1 MQPMRRDDWHGVLP
15 ALTTPFDDRDR
26 IDHRAVALL
35 VRRVLD
41 GGCRGT
47 VTPGSLG
54 EGATLSG
61 DERIELW
68 KTCVAASEGR
78 GPVIA
83 SIAAASTREAVAQAE
98 AARAAGC
105 TGLMVLPPYVY
116 RGDWAELKAHV
127 GEVMR
132 SVPLSCMLYNNP
144 PAYGSDFTPAHV
156 QELAAEHANLHA
168 VKESSGDV
176 RRITGIRALCGD
188 RVAVLVG
195 LDDCL
200 VEGVRMG
207 ACGWIAG
214 LANALPRESVE
225 LFAAAV
231 AGDRERTERIY
242 RWFLPLLRLDTHPK
256 FVQYVKLVQ
265 AEACGDG
272 ERVRAPRRELAGE
285 ERAAILS
292 LIRASLRARPD

>member
-1 MQPMRRDDWHGVLP
+1 MTLRREDWHGVLP

-26 IDHRAVALL
+26 VDHRALAAL

-54 EGATLSG
+54 EGATLSP
-61 DERIELW
+61 DEKVELW
-68 KTCVAASEGR
+68 KTCVNASEGR

-116 RGDWAELKAHV
+116 RGDWSELRGHV
-127 GEVMR
+127 GEVLAAT
-132 SVPLSCMLYNNP
+132 PLSCMLYNNP
-144 PAYGSDFTPAHV
+144 PAYGSDFTPTHV
-156 QELAAEHANLHA
+156 AELAAAHGNLHA

-195 LDDCL
+195 LDDCV

-225 LFAAAV
+225 LFEAART
-231 AGDRERTERIY
+231 GDAARADRIY

-256 FVQYVKLVQ
+256 FVQYIKLVQ
-265 AEACGDG
+265 AETCGDG

-292 LIRASLRARPD
+292 LVRATLKSKPA

>member
-1 MQPMRRDDWHGVLP
+1 MSMRREDGHGVLP

-26 IDHRAVALL
+26 VDHRSLAAL
-35 VRRVLD
+35 VRRLLE

-54 EGATLSG
+54 EGATLSS
-61 DERIELW
+61 DEKVELW
-68 KTCVAASEGR
+68 KTCVQASEGR

-83 SIAAASTREAVAQAE
+83 SIAAASTREAIAAAE

-116 RGDWAELKAHV
+116 RGDWAELRGHV

-132 SVPLSCMLYNNP
+132 STPLSCMLYNNP
-144 PAYGSDFTPAHV
+144 PAYGADFTPAHV
-156 QELAAEHANLHA
+156 LELANAHPNLHA

-188 RVAVLVG
+188 RIAVLVG
-195 LDDCL
+195 LDDCV

-225 LFAAAV
+225 LFAAAR
-231 AGDRERTERIY
+231 AGDAARADRLY

-256 FVQYVKLVQ
+256 FVQYIKLVQ

-292 LIRASLRARPD
+292 LVRAALAAKPA

>member
-1 MQPMRRDDWHGVLP
+1 MSMRREDWHGVLP

-26 IDHRAVALL
+26 VDHRSLAAL
-35 VRRVLD
+35 VRRLLE

-54 EGATLSG
+54 EGATLSS
-61 DERIELW
+61 DEKVELW
-68 KTCVAASEGR
+68 KTCVQASEGR

-83 SIAAASTREAVAQAE
+83 SIAAASTREAIAAAE

-116 RGDWAELKAHV
+116 RGDWAELRGHV

-132 SVPLSCMLYNNP
+132 STPLSCMLYNNP
-144 PAYGSDFTPAHV
+144 PAYGADFTPAHV
-156 QELAAEHANLHA
+156 LELANAHPNLHA

-188 RVAVLVG
+188 RIAVLVG
-195 LDDCL
+195 LDDCV

-225 LFAAAV
+225 LFAAAR
-231 AGDRERTERIY
+231 AGDAARADRLY
-242 RWFLPLLRLDTHPK
+242 RWCLPLLRLDTHPK
-256 FVQYVKLVQ
+256 CVQYIKLVQ

-292 LIRASLRARPD
+292 LVRAALAAKPA